1 MLVVRYYSS
10 DKIFNIGSTIYTR
23 AHTITGSLHFYLNIF
38 LTNGILMR
46 TVYATRPGINMFIE
60 KVEQVEKKIKT
71 IVETT

>member
-1 MLVVRYYSS
+1 
-10 DKIFNIGSTIYTR
+10 
-23 AHTITGSLHFYLNIF
+23 
-38 LTNGILMR
+38 MR